1 MQALD
6 ELRLRSPVTAYE
18 MVPIEGTL
26 PTYVLIE
33 GRINSLA
40 ETELKKDQGF
50 LEKLGRQ
57 LGLVKS
63 QPSWEGWKGWGA
75 GRQLK
80 CAALQH
86 AGWTYDE
93 SHRPFEQA
101 ARAYERVRQALLS
114 PECRSAED
122 LLRLLQ

>member
-18 MVPIEGTL
+18 MVRIEGKQ

-40 ETELKKDQGF
+40 EEELKKDQGF
-50 LEKLGRQ
+50 FEKLGRQ
-57 LGLVKS
+57 FGLVRS
-63 QPSWEGWKGWGA
+63 QPNWDGWKGWGA

-80 CAALQH
+80 YAALQH

-93 SHRPFEQA
+93 SHHPYEEA
-101 ARAYERVRQALLS
+101 ARAYEKVRQALLS
-114 PECRSAED
+114 PECRSADD

>member
-1 MQALD
+1 
-6 ELRLRSPVTAYE
+6 
-18 MVPIEGTL
+18 MVRIEGSL
-26 PTYVLIE
+26 PTYNLIE

-40 ETELKKDQGF
+40 EAELKKDQGF

-57 LGLVKS
+57 LGLVRS
-63 QPSWEGWKGWGA
+63 QPNWEGWKGWGA

-80 CAALQH
+80 CAALHH

-93 SHRPFEQA
+93 SHHPYEQA
-101 ARAYERVRQALLS
+101 ARAYEKVRQTLLS

>member
-1 MQALD
+1 
-6 ELRLRSPVTAYE
+6 
-18 MVPIEGTL
+18 MVRIEGKQ
-26 PTYVLIE
+26 PTYILIE

-40 ETELKKDQGF
+40 EEELKKDQGF
-50 LEKLGRQ
+50 FEKLGRQ
-57 LGLVKS
+57 FGLVRS
-63 QPSWEGWKGWGA
+63 QPNWDGWKGWGA

-93 SHRPFEQA
+93 SHHPYEEA
-101 ARAYERVRQALLS
+101 ARAYEKVRQALLS
-114 PECRSAED
+114 PECRSADD